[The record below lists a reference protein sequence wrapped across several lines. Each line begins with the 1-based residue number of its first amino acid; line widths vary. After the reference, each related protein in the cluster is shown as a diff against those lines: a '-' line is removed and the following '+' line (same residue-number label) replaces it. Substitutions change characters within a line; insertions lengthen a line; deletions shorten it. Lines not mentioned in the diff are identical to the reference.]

1 MDSTVFL
8 QSLASSCPT
17 IGVWKKTTTVHR
29 QNSKK
34 DYQDLLKKNVIFN
47 DFEKAAKFIN
57 KNYFNIEKWLKKFR
71 KIKQYKI
78 SKISIVTKKLVLKI

>member
-1 MDSTVFL
+1 M

-57 KNYFNIEKWLKKFR
+57 KNYFNIEKWLKKIQKDKTIQNF
-71 KIKQYKI
+71 KNKYCN
-78 SKISIVTKKLVLKI
+78 KKVSFKDLNFE